1 MTTKEL
7 FDLNLKEIK
16 IDKKAKIKY
25 INTLEEQIE
34 SDILLEKITQ
44 EQKKKSV
51 FVKRPVDEFKEI
63 GDEEYSKEFVKS
75 ITGITNWWIVRTD
88 DSFKVMPPIY
98 GKEIPIIKIPTY
110 SKKVDSFDFEFN
122 EKTDK
127 ELKDLRW

>member
-16 IDKKAKIKY
+16 IDKKAN
-25 INTLEEQIE
+25 NTLEEQIE

-44 EQKKKSV
+44 EQKKRSV
-51 FVKRPVDEFKEI
+51 IVKKLIDEFKEV
-63 GDEEYSKEFVKS
+63 GDEEDLKEFVKS
-75 ITGITNWWIVRTD
+75 ITGMTNWWIVRTD
-88 DSFKVMPPIY
+88 DGFKVMPPIY